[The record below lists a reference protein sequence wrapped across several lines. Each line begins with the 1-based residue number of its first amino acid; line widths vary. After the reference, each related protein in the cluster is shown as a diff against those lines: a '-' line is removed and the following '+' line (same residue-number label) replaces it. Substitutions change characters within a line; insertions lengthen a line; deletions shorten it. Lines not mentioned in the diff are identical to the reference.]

1 MLNAVDT
8 LLQELSGRLI
18 FMTVPELLRQ
28 GRPQRRYW
36 HKQTDIDFLNGL
48 KGQYGDVR
56 RYSKV
61 G

>member
-8 LLQELSGRLI
+8 LLKELSGRFS
-18 FMTVPELLRQ
+18 FMTVLELLRQ
-28 GRPQRRYW
+28 GRPQRQYW
-36 HKQTDIDFLNGL
+36 HKKTDIDFLNGL
-48 KGQYGDVR
+48 KGQYGEGR